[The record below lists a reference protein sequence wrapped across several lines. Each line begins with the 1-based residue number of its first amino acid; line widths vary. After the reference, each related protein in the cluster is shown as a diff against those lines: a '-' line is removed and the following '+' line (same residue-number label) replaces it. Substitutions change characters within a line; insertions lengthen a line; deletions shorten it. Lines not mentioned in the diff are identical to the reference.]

1 MEYQD
6 AIIEELIDNIHLTIK
21 SYQFKE
27 ESDLDQKFILLNQ
40 SIDKMKNTGLM
51 VEKSLT
57 KVLTTFL
64 QSFTS
69 HSDLKLFLSKTRG
82 CGNSQQTVE
91 ASIATYL
98 LSSTNIELIYFITS
112 IEQINKILYIKYN
125 KNNNQ
130 SIELTSFDI
139 EQIAT
144 IANTARRDMET
155 YQGISTNHLL
165 NKDKYYSEKNIRE
178 IIRTRGPQPIDN
190 FLKRCSSLFT
200 IIQQDNKSKNVKKF
214 LLTPGQKSL
223 KDFELE

>member
-6 AIIEELIDNIHLTIK
+6 TIIEELIDNIHLTIK

-27 ESDLDQKFILLNQ
+27 ESDLEQKFILLNQ

-144 IANTARRDMET
+144 IANTARRDM
-155 YQGISTNHLL
+155 
-165 NKDKYYSEKNIRE
+165 
-178 IIRTRGPQPIDN
+178 
-190 FLKRCSSLFT
+190 
-200 IIQQDNKSKNVKKF
+200 
-214 LLTPGQKSL
+214 
-223 KDFELE
+223 